1 MLSCLGIYIEKN
13 IIKYAK
19 LSKEKD
25 NIKVDAF
32 GLKFYDRLDEA
43 MEQIMTETDS
53 YNIPISVNLS
63 NESYQYFNVLS
74 MIKGQDIQKVVKTEF
89 EAYCYSEKIN
99 QHAFETRQTY
109 ANSLDEKDK
118 IRVINVIDNKIDI
131 SSKIQLFDKYKLS
144 TLTPISMSIKNIMNL
159 QEKENALIVNIEEKT
174 TTNSCYQN

>member
-118 IRVINVIDNKIDI
+118 IRVINVIDNVATFTVSLKTC
-131 SSKIQLFDKYKLS
+131 KLMYEYRFKHVS
-144 TLTPISMSIKNIMNL
+144 GIFMFRELLTKSIIW
-159 QEKENALIVNIEEKT
+159 I
-174 TTNSCYQN
+174 